1 MNNPPVHIFNFDVL
15 VFGGIT
21 LFLMLIFH
29 AVYNY
34 FVINLYENASRKLI
48 HSQNFRYTLF
58 LFYAMSFVLVGSH
71 LIEIYLWGVALFYFG
86 LVPNL
91 DQAIFFAGSFYT
103 TVGYGSIPLPSGWDL
118 MVVIIALNGMVA
130 FGWTIANLA
139 NMQRMVHVARRL
151 SKSDGY
157 FM

>member
-1 MNNPPVHIFNFDVL
+1 MNNPPVHLFNFDVL
-15 VFGGIT
+15 LLGGVI
-21 LFLMLIFH
+21 LLLMLIFH

-34 FVINLYENASRKLI
+34 FVTNTYQNTSRKLI
-48 HSQNFRYTLF
+48 QSQNYRYTLF

-71 LIEIYLWGVALFYFG
+71 LIEIYLWGVALFYFS

-139 NMQRMVHVARRL
+139 NMQRTVHVARRL
-151 SKSDGY
+151 AKSDGY